1 MAENTQHSAS
11 PNLGCLACHTMTN
24 EETIRHILILANRI
38 DERTGNQSM
47 LIEEMRKKL
56 DKIDIDNITEMKET
70 LKRHDRQISIW
81 KGALGILS
89 AAFTVFVTWFINVY
103 K

>member
-1 MAENTQHSAS
+1 
-11 PNLGCLACHTMTN
+11 MTN
-24 EETIRHILILANRI
+24 EETIRHILTLAHRI

-89 AAFTVFVTWFINVY
+89 AALGILSAAFTVFVTWFINVY

>member
-1 MAENTQHSAS
+1 MADNTQHSTS
-11 PNLGCLACHTMTN
+11 PNLGCLACHNMTN
-24 EETIRHILILANRI
+24 EETIRRILTFAHRI

-56 DKIDIDNITEMKET
+56 DKIDIDIIAEMEET

-89 AAFTVFVTWFINVY
+89 AAFTIFVTWILNVY